1 MASRSRSNATLATE
15 RCFVGLGSNMGDRRG
30 TLESALGALHHQP
43 AIEITAVSSAWET
56 SPVGPLA
63 QADFLNAA
71 AELRTTLDPRRL
83 LKVLMST
90 EEAHGRR
97 RRHRWGPRTLDLD
110 LLLAG
115 DHRLEEPGLK
125 IPHPRLTQRRF
136 VLQPLLEIA
145 PDLVHPV
152 SGERLASVL
161 ADLATG
167 ERVRRSGPLEGGVS
181 QL

>member
-71 AELRTTLDPRRL
+71 AELRTTLEPRRL
-83 LKVLMST
+83 LEVLQST
-90 EEAHGRR
+90 EDAHGRR
-97 RRHRWGPRTLDLD
+97 RRQRWGPRTLDLD

-115 DHRLEEPGLK
+115 DRRLEEPGLTV
-125 IPHPRLTQRRF
+125 PHPRLTQRRF
-136 VLQPLLEIA
+136 VLEPLLEIA

-152 SGERLASVL
+152 SGERLAAVL

-167 ERVRRSGPLEGGVS
+167 ERVRWSGPLEGG
-181 QL
+181 